1 MNTSQTIRV
10 MLVDDH
16 NVVRSGLATFL
27 RAYEDLELV
36 GEARNGVEA
45 VNLCHRYKPDVILM
59 DLMMPEMDGIA
70 ATRAILADYPDIKII
85 AMTSFDEEELVH
97 GVLAAGAISYLLK
110 NVTSD
115 ELAKAIRDAVSGRST
130 LSPEAARVLVQATRP
145 TEQPWLEL
153 TEREME
159 ALHLVVQGQSNR
171 QIADAPT
178 SAASSP
184 SCRSPAGRRP
194 SRMRSDIKSFLYK
207 RNILLLLGQQGFDGW
222 LRAQSAC
229 NHLRNST

>member
-1 MNTSQTIRV
+1 MKESQIIRV

-36 GEARNGVEA
+36 GEAKNGLEA
-45 VNLCHRYKPDVILM
+45 VSLCHHKKPDVILM

-70 ATRAILADYPDIKII
+70 ATRAILADCPEIKII
-85 AMTSFDEEELVH
+85 AMTSFEEEELVQ
-97 GVLAAGAISYLLK
+97 GVLAAGAMSYLFK

-130 LSPEAARVLVQATRP
+130 LSPEAARVLIQATRP
-145 TEQPWLEL
+145 AKQPLYDL

-159 ALHLVVQGQSNR
+159 VLNLVVQGYSNQ
-171 QIADAPT
+171 QIADTLVISLAT
-178 SAASSP
+178 VKAHISSIL
-184 SCRSPAGRRP
+184 SKLQVS
-194 SRMRSDIKSFLYK
+194 SRAEAIAYAIKHKLVS
-207 RNILLLLGQQGFDGW
+207 I
-222 LRAQSAC
+222 
-229 NHLRNST
+229 

>member
-27 RAYEDLELV
+27 RAYDDLELV
-36 GEARNGVEA
+36 GEAKNGLEA
-45 VNLCHRYKPDVILM
+45 VNLCHKHKPDIILM
-59 DLMMPEMDGIA
+59 DLMMPEMNGIA

-85 AMTSFDEEELVH
+85 AMTSFEDEELVH

-115 ELAKAIRDAVSGRST
+115 ELAKAIREAVSCRST

-145 TEQPWLEL
+145 KKQPLFDL
-153 TEREME
+153 TEREWEVMN
-159 ALHLVVQGQSNR
+159 LVVQGNSNQ
-171 QIADAPT
+171 QIADAMVISIAT
-178 SAASSP
+178 VKAHISSIL
-184 SCRSPAGRRP
+184 SKLQVS
-194 SRMRSDIKSFLYK
+194 SRAEAIAFAIKNKLVSL
-207 RNILLLLGQQGFDGW
+207 
-222 LRAQSAC
+222 
-229 NHLRNST
+229 

>member
-1 MNTSQTIRV
+1 MDTSQAPQTIRV

-27 RAYEDLELV
+27 KAYDDLELV

-45 VNLCHRYKPDVILM
+45 VNLCHRYKPDVVLM

-70 ATRAILADYPDIKII
+70 ATRAILADYPDVKII
-85 AMTSFDEEELVH
+85 AMTSFEEEELVQ

-115 ELAKAIRDAVSGRST
+115 ELAAAIRAASLGKST

-159 ALHLVVQGQSNR
+159 VLSLVVQGQSNR
-171 QIADAPT
+171 QIADAMFISVAT
-178 SAASSP
+178 VKAHVS
-184 SCRSPAGRRP
+184 
-194 SRMRSDIKSFLYK
+194 
-207 RNILLLLGQQGFDGW
+207 NILSKLQVSS
-222 LRAQSAC
+222 RAEAIAYAIKHKIVS
-229 NHLRNST
+229 L

>member
-27 RAYEDLELV
+27 RAYDDLELV
-36 GEARNGVEA
+36 GEAKNGSEA
-45 VNLCHRYKPDVILM
+45 VNLCRVKQPDVILM

-70 ATRAILADYPDIKII
+70 ATRAILSEYPEVKII

-115 ELAKAIRDAVSGRST
+115 ELAKAIRNAVSGRST
-130 LSPEAARVLVQATRP
+130 LSPEAAKVLVQATRP
-145 TEQPWLEL
+145 TQDPLVDL
-153 TEREME
+153 TERERE
-159 ALHLVVQGQSNR
+159 VLNLVVQGQSNR
-171 QIADAPT
+171 QIAEAMVISLAT
-178 SAASSP
+178 VKAHVSSIL
-184 SCRSPAGRRP
+184 SKLQVS
-194 SRMRSDIKSFLYK
+194 SRAEAIAYAIRHGIISL
-207 RNILLLLGQQGFDGW
+207 
-222 LRAQSAC
+222 
-229 NHLRNST
+229 

>member
-1 MNTSQTIRV
+1 MNASQTSQTIRV

-27 RAYEDLELV
+27 RAYEDLQLV
-36 GEARNGVEA
+36 GEAKNGLEA
-45 VNLCHRYKPDVILM
+45 VNLCRAKKPDVILM

-70 ATRAILADYPDIKII
+70 ATRAILDDYPDVKII
-85 AMTSFDEEELVH
+85 AMTSFEEEELVH

-115 ELAKAIRDAVSGRST
+115 ELAAAIRAASLGKST

-153 TEREME
+153 TEREVQV
-159 ALHLVVQGQSNR
+159 LNLVVQGQSNR
-171 QIADAPT
+171 QIADAMFISVAT
-178 SAASSP
+178 VKAHIS
-184 SCRSPAGRRP
+184 
-194 SRMRSDIKSFLYK
+194 
-207 RNILLLLGQQGFDGW
+207 NILSKLQVSS
-222 LRAQSAC
+222 RAEAIAYAIKHKIVS
-229 NHLRNST
+229 L

>member
-1 MNTSQTIRV
+1 MNATNASQTIHV

-27 RAYEDLELV
+27 RAYDDLELV
-36 GEARNGVEA
+36 GEAKNGSEA
-45 VNLCHRYKPDVILM
+45 LNLCREKKPDVILM

-70 ATRAILADYPDIKII
+70 ATRAILADYPEIKII
-85 AMTSFDEEELVH
+85 AMTSFEDGELVQ

-115 ELAKAIRDAVSGRST
+115 ELALAIRAAFLGRST

-145 TEQPWLEL
+145 TKQPLFDL

-159 ALHLVVQGQSNR
+159 VLHLVVQGQSNQ
-171 QIADAPT
+171 QIAETLVISITTVKAHI
-178 SAASSP
+178 S
-184 SCRSPAGRRP
+184 
-194 SRMRSDIKSFLYK
+194 
-207 RNILLLLGQQGFDGW
+207 NILSKLQVSS
-222 LRAQSAC
+222 RAEASAYAIR
-229 NHLRNST
+229 HKLVSL